1 MSMGH
6 SACTAW
12 TISDEDCAKVCKK
25 AWNNMVLALGDKN
38 MSLDEL
44 AQHIDMDDYDIDVV
58 PVYIMDAV
66 HGFRKAFE
74 KKTGLSISLGYHNSD
89 DEGDRYD
96 DIDGHFWDL
105 GGVTYMTAKAKRL
118 GEKIKF
124 STWVTFG

>member
-25 AWNNMVLALGDKN
+25 AWQNMVLALADKN
-38 MSLDEL
+38 MGLDEAAEQMVVDEPL
-44 AQHIDMDDYDIDVV
+44 PDYISSA
-58 PVYIMDAV
+58 IA
-66 HGFRKAFE
+66 GFMHEFS
-74 KKTGLSISLGYHNSD
+74 KKTGLSINLGYHNSD
-89 DEGDRYD
+89 DEGDVN
-96 DIDGHFWDL
+96 GHFWDL

-124 STWVTFG
+124 SSWVTFG